1 MQLKSN
7 KKVQSSELNDS
18 LWYLL
23 GLRSSLSFRLI
34 LLALF
39 PCALSPIF
47 IDKADFGGSYLLWV
61 GLILLAHSGFTITI
75 LIAGKLIHGKRKNE
89 SHPVTTLIAFL
100 AAQSV
105 RGSILGFSTVF
116 LGFTDDPKLAFRII
130 SGGVFISTVLSVIA
144 FSIAIFDQHSNLVK
158 DLETKTSELT
168 QLRSSMDT
176 RLQEATR
183 NLRQYAQQVVAP
195 RIDQIDQLLV
205 SLKSGGNKDNAVQ
218 EMQHYVDTELRP
230 FSHQIAHDKSL
241 QTMDLQEKNSDKKFQ
256 LPSTV
261 NLSQSMRPYVTT
273 VLFFITYA
281 AAAQRTMTFVEA
293 LPFNI
298 VTTALLISYFFAFK
312 KLFGNR
318 DIPLAIGLVIGSS
331 VFASVG
337 PLILLVESYMPIEI
351 PQHISGATIFVGLI
365 YGFANLGYTIL
376 TSQRTQLISELTT
389 TIQNLES
396 TISLLSQ
403 KEWIARRQ
411 VGYVMH
417 GLLQSA
423 LNAAVLQLGATKDPS
438 PELIE
443 SVRGEI
449 ARALARVGFD
459 AGQSY
464 SFEQAKDEIANIW
477 SGTIQIN
484 WALDPDLSS
493 QLQRNPETSECLAE
507 VVREA
512 VSNAAKHGS
521 ATKIEID
528 VNIEDSAIHL
538 QVIDNG
544 KSSNSGS
551 SQGLGTELMNDVC
564 SSWSLEHDPKIGMIL
579 TAKLAIHG
587 GIGGSRGLSLR
598 LQ

>member
-1 MQLKSN
+1 MQFKAHN
-7 KKVQSSELNDS
+7 EVQRSEPNDS

-34 LLALF
+34 LLSIF

-47 IDKADFGGSYLLWV
+47 IDRANYGGSNLLWS
-61 GLILLAHSGFTITI
+61 GLILLAHTGFSICI
-75 LIAGKLIHGKRKNE
+75 LAAGKLIHKSSDGK
-89 SHPVTTLIAFL
+89 SHPLATLLAFL
-100 AAQSV
+100 FAQAV

-116 LGFTDDPKLAFRII
+116 LEFTDDPKLAFRIL
-130 SGGVFISTVLSVIA
+130 SGGIFISTVLSVIA
-144 FSIAIFDQHSNLVK
+144 ISIAVFDQHSNLVRN
-158 DLETKTSELT
+158 LENKTSELLH
-168 QLRSSMDT
+168 LRISMDT
-176 RLQEATR
+176 RLQEATK
-183 NLRQYAQQVVAP
+183 NLRQYAQQVVSP
-195 RIDQIDQLLV
+195 RINQIDQLLD
-205 SLKSGGNKDNAVQ
+205 SLKSGGNKDNAVH
-218 EMQHYVDTELRP
+218 EMQHYVETELRP
-230 FSHQIAHDKSL
+230 FSHRIAHDKSL
-241 QTMDLQEKNSDKKFQ
+241 QTIDLQEKNSDKKFQ

-281 AAAQRTMTFVEA
+281 AAAQRTMTFIEA

-298 VTTALLISYFFAFK
+298 VTTVLLISYFVFFK
-312 KLFGNR
+312 KLFANR
-318 DIPLAIGLVIGSS
+318 DVPIAIGLVLGASI
-331 VFASVG
+331 FACVG
-337 PLILLVESYMPIEI
+337 PLILFLESYIPIEI
-351 PQHISGATIFVGLI
+351 PQHISGATVFVGLI

-417 GLLQSA
+417 GSLQSA
-423 LNAAVLQLGATKDPS
+423 LNAAVLQLGATKDPT

-493 QLQRNPETSECLAE
+493 QLQKNPETSECLAE

-528 VNIEDSAIHL
+528 VDIEDSAIHL

-544 KSSNSGS
+544 KSSNSGT
-551 SQGLGTELMNDVC
+551 SQGLGTELMKDVC
-564 SSWSLEHDPKIGMIL
+564 SSWSLNSNP
-579 TAKLAIHG
+579 AG
-587 GIGGSRGLSLR
+587 GKVFRANLLLGA
-598 LQ
+598 